1 MDDDDDIFLISSES
15 EPVQNVEDVNPIMLS
30 MKNDTTI
37 QNQNHISSHSRKH
50 RHHHRHR
57 HHRHRSPHSKSRR
70 SHHSSRHRSEHQS
83 KKEENHNDENME
95 DNDFFVLDS
104 SDDVK
109 EETNETQTN
118 NNEQNNN
125 EIKNNEELP
134 QTPAKNDSMM
144 ETPNTEILSSK
155 IPIPDLPPLSLNPDA
170 NNNVSNVTFSYVTPR
185 RILLSTDRKKTK
197 SAFEYKMLD
206 YLDRNLNELGQEF
219 LEDFN
224 YYVQKT
230 FSYDDMFDE
239 FISSLSSEIFNI
251 FRNVEQLKYYDIPE
265 LDALINK
272 EFPRLN
278 TSQVPKSENPA
289 KISVNDINILKNK
302 FLGCHTSLQE
312 IQTERALVQKENP
325 ITNLSSRIQELKCQ
339 INELE
344 AIETIQSDRLNK
356 LEKNMNE
363 FLEKRNE
370 LMNKKFKSQLSEN
383 NEKYY
388 HNLEQLIEEIR
399 DASLDSNSIS
409 QFINKCQNFKMESI
423 DLFSSLSQAT
433 YKVEHIHKMIN
444 GSSTSNTFYNRFY
457 SSLSSPKHKIEEIDK
472 EPDK

>member
-1 MDDDDDIFLISSES
+1 
-15 EPVQNVEDVNPIMLS
+15 MLS

-170 NNNVSNVTFSYVTPR
+170 NNNVSNVTFSYVR
-185 RILLSTDRKKTK
+185 SH
-197 SAFEYKMLD
+197 SYEYD
-206 YLDRNLNELGQEF
+206 SNI
-219 LEDFN
+219 
-224 YYVQKT
+224 
-230 FSYDDMFDE
+230 SY
-239 FISSLSSEIFNI
+239 SSEI
-251 FRNVEQLKYYDIPE
+251 
-265 LDALINK
+265 A
-272 EFPRLN
+272 
-278 TSQVPKSENPA
+278 SS
-289 KISVNDINILKNK
+289 KISNSSKDEASGQFNERDKMIPLQETIPVHENCLFSTTVSDSLATATIIELEKIKAVEDIEGAIAIRHEKNSKTSSISSNSLTTTNKSGKLQNNNITTQESVSFSTEDFTTTNVSETERNKNFEEQEANSALAEEKEDNHNNLKFLRPNSKSLHKHRSHSTAMLKN
-302 FLGCHTSLQE
+302 S
-312 IQTERALVQKENP
+312 
-325 ITNLSSRIQELKCQ
+325 
-339 INELE
+339 
-344 AIETIQSDRLNK
+344 IQSTIL
-356 LEKNMNE
+356 
-363 FLEKRNE
+363 
-370 LMNKKFKSQLSEN
+370 
-383 NEKYY
+383 
-388 HNLEQLIEEIR
+388 
-399 DASLDSNSIS
+399 
-409 QFINKCQNFKMESI
+409 
-423 DLFSSLSQAT
+423 
-433 YKVEHIHKMIN
+433 
-444 GSSTSNTFYNRFY
+444 
-457 SSLSSPKHKIEEIDK
+457 
-472 EPDK
+472 